1 MKITKTQLKQIIK
14 EELETTI
21 LNENDEITL
30 PDAQAI
36 VGAGRP
42 ELIKQLFQLVPAVV
56 SLVTGQIMYGMNQAS
71 LEDLYKRTKGE

>member
-21 LNENDEITL
+21 LKENDEITL
-30 PDAQAI
+30 PAPDRF
-36 VGAGRP
+36 AGRP

-56 SLVTGQIMYGMNQAS
+56 SLVTGQNMLGMSKAS